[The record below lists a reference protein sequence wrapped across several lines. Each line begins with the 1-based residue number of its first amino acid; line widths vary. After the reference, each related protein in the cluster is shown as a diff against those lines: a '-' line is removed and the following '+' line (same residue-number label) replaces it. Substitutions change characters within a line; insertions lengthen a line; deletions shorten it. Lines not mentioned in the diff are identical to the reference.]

1 MQSLWD
7 AVAVPYL
14 TCWFTWTEKY
24 VYACNIWNVDK
35 CRRYLQV
42 SDTLWLPPVLP
53 KHLWSIR
60 ACTRYRWGWSDV
72 WHQEVDVGFGSCGGA
87 SLTEVVQ
94 ARPECSAGFTCGRFK
109 IWIRAF
115 GHFVKFFEWLLS
127 GMTLTLDTLDLQQW
141 HQCRCYP
148 DM

>member
-53 KHLWSIR
+53 KHQGVHEVPLR
-60 ACTRYRWGWSDV
+60 VVCDV

>member
-53 KHLWSIR
+53 NI
-60 ACTRYRWGWSDV
+60 SDPSG
-72 WHQEVDVGFGSCGGA
+72 HARGTAEGG
-87 SLTEVVQ
+87 L
-94 ARPECSAGFTCGRFK
+94 
-109 IWIRAF
+109 
-115 GHFVKFFEWLLS
+115 
-127 GMTLTLDTLDLQQW
+127 
-141 HQCRCYP
+141 
-148 DM
+148 